1 MTVSVSVPAAST
13 PAAPAETTSR
23 GACPE
28 AVSPDALSAQP
39 YDRDTEPHDEDA
51 RPRELPRREPASL
64 RGDEPRPAEEAP
76 PPTSRPPQAAARRA
90 FADELSAFSHGIQ
103 DALAARGITGGLV
116 SATSD
121 STAIEEAPGH
131 E

>member
-39 YDRDTEPHDEDA
+39 YDRDTKPHDEDA
-51 RPRELPRREPASL
+51 RPPSCRAGS
-64 RGDEPRPAEEAP
+64 RPACAATSRGGPEAP
-76 PPTSRPPQAAARRA
+76 PPTSRPPQAEARWA
-90 FADELSAFSHGIQ
+90 FADELSAFSHGIK

-116 SATSD
+116 RATSD